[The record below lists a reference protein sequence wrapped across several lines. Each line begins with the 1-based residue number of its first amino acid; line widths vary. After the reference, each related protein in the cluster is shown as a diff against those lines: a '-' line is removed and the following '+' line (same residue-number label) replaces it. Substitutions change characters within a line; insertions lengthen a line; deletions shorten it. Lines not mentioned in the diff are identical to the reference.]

1 LRLLKK
7 IQRSTQKVIPTRV
20 ELMMKATPWL
30 LGKQGGGNQ
39 ILMVKK
45 GDADKDEGNHSGGG
59 LGGSE

>member
-1 LRLLKK
+1 
-7 IQRSTQKVIPTRV
+7 VIPTRV

-39 ILMVKK
+39 ILMVEN